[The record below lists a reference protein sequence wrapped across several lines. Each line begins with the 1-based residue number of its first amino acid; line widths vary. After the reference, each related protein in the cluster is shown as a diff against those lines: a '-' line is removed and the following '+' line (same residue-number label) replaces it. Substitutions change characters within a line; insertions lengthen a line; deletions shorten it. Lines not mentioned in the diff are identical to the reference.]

1 MESKSSKNVLEGEVN
16 DPNTNV
22 HEPFENKYA
31 SQKIITYLW
40 TCHYENQKIY
50 EYKEWLLALYKNAGM
65 SEDESNIFSSQI
77 DLIIETME
85 SNPKNK

>member
-1 MESKSSKNVLEGEVN
+1 MDSKSAKRILESEVN

-31 SQKIITYLW
+31 SQKIIKYLW
-40 TCHYENQKIY
+40 TCHYENQKTY

-65 SEDESNIFSSQI
+65 SEDESNVFSSQI

-85 SNPKNK
+85 RNPKNK